1 MDRHYAMKLLR
12 EASEN
17 PHLLTLREKFWKLE
31 LFPHYLRRCDDLVYR
46 CPPEGLV
53 FSRAAPQFAAK
64 IAEANP
70 GANGADLMLLGH
82 SYLGSAY
89 RRVDDHGAAEEAF
102 REARRYK
109 DGASPKALTEHLRRL
124 AYLRMYQGRPEC
136 FPIVGEAIE
145 IHKRGNLVN
154 RHKLG
159 ECLLCRGHAY
169 FEFRQPGK
177 SLEDLTASLN
187 HISLRKDPKPYYCAL
202 HNLAVWAVTYG
213 TAEEL
218 ETALENLKPALTLLN
233 AQHRR
238 HYAKYKL
245 RWLIAVVHTRLGNHG
260 YAELAYLEVREG
272 MESLKLPIEVGM
284 VLIDLAML
292 YLIQG
297 RIERIRPLIEQCTA
311 TFRRFGVDAKVQ
323 EALDLWHQA
332 EEYTP
337 DVLLTIRDVFANHAE
352 AMPENVA
359 A

>member
-17 PHLLTLREKFWKLE
+17 PHLLTLREKFWKLD
-31 LFPHYLRRCDDLVYR
+31 LFPHYLRRCCDLVYR

-53 FSRAAPQFAAK
+53 FSRPAPQFSAK

-82 SYLGSAY
+82 TYLGSAY
-89 RRVDDHGAAEEAF
+89 RHVDDHDSAEEAF
-102 REARRYK
+102 REAGKYK

-136 FPIVGEAIE
+136 FPIVSEAIE
-145 IHKRGNLVN
+145 IHKRGSLVN
-154 RHKLG
+154 RHELG

-177 SLEDLTASLN
+177 SLE
-187 HISLRKDPKPYYCAL
+187 
-202 HNLAVWAVTYG
+202 
-213 TAEEL
+213 
-218 ETALENLKPALTLLN
+218 
-233 AQHRR
+233 
-238 HYAKYKL
+238 
-245 RWLIAVVHTRLGNHG
+245 
-260 YAELAYLEVREG
+260 
-272 MESLKLPIEVGM
+272 ESLKLPIEVGM

-297 RIERIRPLIEQCTA
+297 RIERISPLIEQCTA
-311 TFRRFGVDAKVQ
+311 TFRRFSVDVKVQ

-332 EEYTP
+332 QEYTP

-352 AMPENVA
+352 AMPQNVA